1 VTRHLLHAL
10 ALLYA
15 LTAAAL
21 LRTALTT
28 WHHDTPHA
36 LLYAG
41 AGMLLALATVHH
53 TYQRDELRAAHA
65 RIEALSRPSGPHPD
79 AVADEIALGWQQLA
93 EACCLR
99 WWESGGR
106 DDEHDP
112 ATCTRKDQTL

>member
-21 LRTALTT
+21 LRCALVT
-28 WHHDTPHA
+28 WHHDAPHA
-36 LLYAG
+36 LLFAG

-53 TYQRDELRAAHA
+53 SYQRDELRAAHA

-79 AVADEIALGWQQLA
+79 AVADEIALGWQQLT
-93 EACCLR
+93 EACCLTA
-99 WWESGGR
+99 WESRGA
-106 DDEHDP
+106 EHDP